1 MHSRLC
7 LIGSL
12 SDSSDNEAE
21 CFLQDTVCF
30 HVFGVN
36 EFGIMWSDDET
47 FHQFKFFSEWIC
59 FFKPSA
65 GRVSVLCLSFIDWSE
80 NLPAA
85 DFRCIN
91 RVYRVCLLSAA
102 VSWNIDTYKTLFSI
116 REASVNLL
124 TGRGQLGNTYI
135 SDTILMWVY
144 MWCSDL
150 IQCCVTAGWCHFLT
164 RLSEKLW
171 NLSQYRYGGTRSEIL
186 GCFVV
191 QSERLIIYWFKKLQS
206 VKPEGGASDEA
217 FRSRVLF
224 THLNRVTFIRTLKL
238 HPLYKQQ

>member
-1 MHSRLC
+1 MKPSAFFRTLC
-7 LIGSL
+7 VFMCSGLMSL
-12 SDSSDNEAE
+12 GLCDLMMKHFISS
-21 CFLQDTVCF
+21 
-30 HVFGVN
+30 
-36 EFGIMWSDDET
+36 S
-47 FHQFKFFSEWIC
+47 FSQSESV

-124 TGRGQLGNTYI
+124 TGRGQLGNIYI
-135 SDTILMWVY
+135 SDAILMRVY
-144 MWCSDL
+144 IWCSDL

-171 NLSQYRYGGTRSEIL
+171 NLSQYRYGGTRSETL

-191 QSERLIIYWFKKLQS
+191 QSEF
-206 VKPEGGASDEA
+206 
-217 FRSRVLF
+217 
-224 THLNRVTFIRTLKL
+224 
-238 HPLYKQQ
+238 